1 MLEVAAGAWLGPHS
15 CALQQRAVLGPCLN
29 SFVAGAFVLQADA
42 TAGALRNVH
51 LKATA
56 AVVATAVAAKGHC
69 TATEFVAAVEGGLH
83 AAGERGLVA
92 RANSAALLVGLV
104 RVAGAAA
111 RPRAATALALG
122 RVEVGLLILL
132 AVRPRAVP
140 AVQGKRLGL
149 AGIVVVPSPR
159 RRARRPRWEGVP
171 RKRVGEIL
179 ARRRIPELLLDVILG
194 KVGVG
199 LLDRANVREAHL
211 GPGDDELHAP
221 EARVRNDESC
231 QMVATASRRSQF
243 DGLRSGFLGGR
254 ALSPGPRRW

>member
-1 MLEVAAGAWLGPHS
+1 MFCKPTPRPAHS
-15 CALQQRAVLGPCLN
+15 ECAPQSNCGC
-29 SFVAGAFVLQADA
+29 G
-42 TAGALRNVH
+42 
-51 LKATA
+51 
-56 AVVATAVAAKGHC
+56 GHC
-69 TATEFVAAVEGGLH
+69 RRGKGGLH
-83 AAGERGLVA
+83 VHRVRGRSRRRSSRRWGTRPCRARKFRSASCRPCSSRRRCGPGPARRPPWLLAGSKSGCSFFLPYGRGLCRRCRGSASASPASSSSRA
-92 RANSAALLVGLV
+92 RGAV
-104 RVAGAAA
+104 RV
-111 RPRAATALALG
+111 
-122 RVEVGLLILL
+122 
-132 AVRPRAVP
+132 
-140 AVQGKRLGL
+140 
-149 AGIVVVPSPR
+149 
-159 RRARRPRWEGVP
+159 RPRWEGVL

-179 ARRRIPELLLDVILG
+179 ARRRILELFLDVILG